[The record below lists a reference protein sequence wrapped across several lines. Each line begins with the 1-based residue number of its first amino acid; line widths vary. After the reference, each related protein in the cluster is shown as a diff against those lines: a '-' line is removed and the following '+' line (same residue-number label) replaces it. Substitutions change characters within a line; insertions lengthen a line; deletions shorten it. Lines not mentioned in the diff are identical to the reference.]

1 MAEIGR
7 TRDTEFIEL
16 RELLER
22 ASGDS
27 IPDDALDRARER
39 AIAAREDQGPSERAQ
54 AAALLGFAADL
65 LVSIVLERGMEAAR
79 LGPVIDDIERMGTLP
94 RLALAR
100 EVMEEPELLRLTTPK
115 ALELLLGFLLA
126 FSGLRTITLWSLGP
140 AATVAHL
147 GHAGDFEAPIGPPR
161 ALARQLLESGAPE
174 LREDPDLHGVSLGPY
189 GRSGAGVIGE
199 GKQPGSAPLTALVG
213 AAAPTLVTLLELSD
227 RRSAAGP
234 DAAATASAERRL
246 RRLRFDLHDGPQ
258 QDVILLAEDLRL
270 FRAQLGSVTQNHP
283 SNYRLLTS
291 LDDLQARLV
300 ALAGDLRRISNS
312 VESPTL
318 QTGSLPDAVAQ
329 AADDFTSRT
338 GIDPEIQMRG
348 DFTPLTDSQQITML
362 ALVREALNNIRE
374 HSDAKHVTVSLVAGE
389 AGAEVV
395 ITDDGRGFEPEEELV
410 RAARGGHLG
419 LVGMHERVRM
429 LGGLTSIDSRPG
441 GPTTISA
448 RIPPWLQGQP
458 AGDTAA
464 PEASHD
470 AADSD
475 GQRQASASEMP
486 TGAPPSPAG
495 DRP

>member
-1 MAEIGR
+1 
-7 TRDTEFIEL
+7 
-16 RELLER
+16 
-22 ASGDS
+22 
-27 IPDDALDRARER
+27 
-39 AIAAREDQGPSERAQ
+39 
-54 AAALLGFAADL
+54 
-65 LVSIVLERGMEAAR
+65 
-79 LGPVIDDIERMGTLP
+79 
-94 RLALAR
+94 
-100 EVMEEPELLRLTTPK
+100 
-115 ALELLLGFLLA
+115 
-126 FSGLRTITLWSLGP
+126 
-140 AATVAHL
+140 
-147 GHAGDFEAPIGPPR
+147 
-161 ALARQLLESGAPE
+161 
-174 LREDPDLHGVSLGPY
+174 
-189 GRSGAGVIGE
+189 
-199 GKQPGSAPLTALVG
+199 VG

-258 QDVILLAEDLRL
+258 QDVLLLAEDLRL

-283 SNYRLLTS
+283 SNYRLLGS

-300 ALAGDLRRISNS
+300 ALAGDLRRISNA

-329 AADDFTSRT
+329 AADDFTART

-348 DFTPLTDSQQITML
+348 EFAPLTDSQQITLL

-374 HSDAKHVTVSLVAGE
+374 HSDAKHVTVSLVASE
-389 AGAEVV
+389 AGAEVM

-429 LGGLTSIDSRPG
+429 LGGLTQIESRPG

-458 AGDTAA
+458 AAGMTAPA
-464 PEASHD
+464 EASATVASSD
-470 AADSD
+470 GSDQAASSGGQDQASSSD
-475 GQRQASASEMP
+475 GQDQAGASDSHEHR
-486 TGAPPSPAG
+486 GAPTAQPVDTTGEA
-495 DRP
+495 